1 MYILETHYLVH
12 RTGGSKE
19 LLGED
24 QRKRVIKSGVVGK
37 CKQQGEE
44 IEGGNPVLIQ

>member
-1 MYILETHYLVH
+1 MYVLETHYVAH
-12 RTGGSKE
+12 QTGRSKE

-24 QRKRVIKSGVVGK
+24 QRKRVIKNGVLGK
-37 CKQQGEE
+37 YKRQGKE